1 MDLREKLD
9 AVPRIDRRTLLAHSS
24 RAAFALAA
32 GSLFGPRAFAAD
44 EVKVGWIQPTTGALA
59 SSFGPLYLAADM
71 ALEEINA
78 AGGILGRKLVKVVA
92 DDEGSPAKEPIVTRR
107 LIDEGC
113 RFILGPVGSSQ
124 ALASLEISTPAKVIQ
139 ATYASAPEMGDGKR
153 YPYHYQFNFTTDA
166 QAVRHAEYLAQRG
179 FKKIGLLVED
189 SAAGAGL
196 KAAAMKEIPAHGMQ
210 VVSEQQFPLK
220 VTDMTPFL
228 RKLRSDG
235 AEALEAH
242 VSNNVDIT
250 QMLVGLSRI
259 GWKPVIAG
267 HTGFLFAG
275 TPGAVPDSARYP
287 DVYAATFRALT
298 YTDTESPPDRVKAFA
313 RKIASSSVPDTLL
326 GPAATTPF
334 YDFLY
339 VLKYGVEKAKSW
351 DPEAVK
357 RALDGSSDIPGLF
370 GPMAFSDSRHSAYD
384 HAVVAMAA
392 VNSMDEPLSKE
403 YRGLFRRRAPGAA

>member
-1 MDLREKLD
+1 MDYRDPQL
-9 AVPRIDRRTLLAHSS
+9 AARIDRRTLLAHGA
-24 RAAFALAA
+24 RTAAALAA
-32 GSLFGPRAFAAD
+32 GSLFGRGAFAAD
-44 EVKVGWIQPTTGALA
+44 EVKIGWIQPTTGALA

-78 AGGILGRKLVKVVA
+78 AGGILGRKLVKVTA

-107 LIDEGC
+107 LIDDGC

-124 ALASLEISTPAKVIQ
+124 ALASLEVSTAAKVIQ
-139 ATYASAPEMGDGKR
+139 ATYASATEMGDGKR

-166 QAVRHAEYLAQRG
+166 QAVSHAAFLQQRG

-196 KAAAMKEIPAHGMQ
+196 KASAMKEIPAHGMQ
-210 VVSEQQFPLK
+210 IVSVQEFPLK
-220 VTDMTPFL
+220 VADMTPFL
-228 RKLRSDG
+228 RKLRADG

-250 QMLVGLSRI
+250 QMLVGLARI

-275 TPGAVPDSARYP
+275 TPGAVPDNARYN
-287 DVYAATFRALT
+287 DVYAATFKALT
-298 YTDTESPPDRVKAFA
+298 YSGSEQPPERVKAFV
-313 RKIASSSVPDTLL
+313 RKIAASNVSDTLL

-339 VLKYGVEKAKSW
+339 ALKYGVEKAKSW
-351 DPEAVK
+351 DTEAIK
-357 RALDGSSDIPGLF
+357 KALDSSSDIPGLF
-370 GPMAFSDSRHSAYD
+370 GPMKFTATNHTAYD
-384 HAVVAMAA
+384 ASVVAMAVA
-392 VNSMDEPLSKE
+392 NSMEDPLSKE
-403 YRGLFRRRAPGAA
+403 YRGLFRRRAGGAA